1 MKSDLEII
9 KACLKGKQLAY
20 KALYERYKDYC
31 FTICVR
37 YGIPQQEVK
46 DCMQVIFSQVFAS
59 LKKFDSSKAAFKTWF
74 TQITINQILTRKR
87 KRKLQYLAL
96 EDSEI
101 EVLNLETAV
110 QVDALMDYETIY
122 HILSKMPPQ
131 YITVFNLYIIDGYSH
146 KEIAKKLDIAENAS
160 RVLLHRGRAWA
171 MKKLKF
177 LKDETNVS
185 IRNTH

>member
-9 KACLKGKQLAY
+9 KSCLKGKQLAY

-37 YGIPQQEVK
+37 YGIPQYEIK

-59 LKKFDSSKAAFKTWF
+59 LKKYDDSKALFKTWF
-74 TQITINQILTRKR
+74 SRITINQILTHKR
-87 KRKLQYLAL
+87 KRKIEYLSIDA
-96 EDSEI
+96 SEV
-101 EVLNLETAV
+101 EVVNLEAAV
-110 QVDALMDYETIY
+110 QVDAQMDYETIY

-131 YITVFNLYIIDGYSH
+131 YITVFNLFIIDGYSH
-146 KEIAKKLDIAENAS
+146 KEIAEKLNIAESTS
-160 RVLLHRGRAWA
+160 RVLLYRGRAWA

-177 LKDETNVS
+177 LKEEATVS
-185 IRNTH
+185 NKSVN